1 MFCGSILDMFNKEKD
16 ILREISEKLS
26 ADMRILKV
34 IAYGSMVRGDYT
46 ADSDMD
52 VLIVVDKKDREMKDK
67 IIDIFYSYE
76 LQTGISF
83 SLVILSLEEFEFSR
97 KSVFT
102 ENIKKEGIVFY
113 DSQYRREKV
122 AV

>member
-1 MFCGSILDMFNKEKD
+1 MFNKEKD